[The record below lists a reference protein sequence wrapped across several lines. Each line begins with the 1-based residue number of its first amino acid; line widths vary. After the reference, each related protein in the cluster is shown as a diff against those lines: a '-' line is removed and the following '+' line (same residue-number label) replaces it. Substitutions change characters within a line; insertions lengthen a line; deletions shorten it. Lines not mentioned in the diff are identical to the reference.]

1 MNDMAHL
8 HPDASPGELNKP
20 GVRRVNN
27 LPIILLFVVIV
38 LFVVVMISVAHQRS
52 ESQNEVLSI
61 SEVKTVGDSSP
72 LAKDVIGAYKTG
84 FIISEAQ
91 ASQHDSS
98 FDETS
103 MYNRSDVPPNIEQ
116 PTPNQNSPN
125 MAGGL
130 APSSNTSL
138 PNLLTKSFNPN
149 ELNDNEK
156 ERIQIERMRMLE
168 QAVKANT
175 AVQAFDVPNSN
186 WSGNGGF
193 NPAAQME
200 RNRMAMNQSG
210 QYNNSNAA
218 IQDRINQLKE
228 MVGGVVASNP
238 SAPGIY
244 NSLDSMSN
252 NSGNGYSQF
261 DGQSNRWN
269 NNSKVRPPNPFQITA
284 GFVIPGIMVSGI
296 NSDLPGQIMAQ
307 VGENVYDTAT
317 GNNLLIPQGSK
328 LVGSYSNEVSYGQSR
343 VLVAWQRIIFPDG
356 KTLDIGSMPGADAAG
371 FSGYKDRVNNHFWRV
386 FGSAFLMSGIVAG
399 VNLSQDHD
407 DSGSLSDRKRAS
419 DAMSE
424 ALGQQLGQAMSQ
436 MIMKNLNIAPTL
448 EIRPGYRFN
457 VIATKDLSF
466 GGSYV
471 AFDY

>member
-38 LFVVVMISVAHQRS
+38 LFVVIMISVAYQRS

-116 PTPNQNSPN
+116 PTPNQNNQN

-210 QYNNSNAA
+210 QNNNSNAA

-238 SAPGIY
+238 S
-244 NSLDSMSN
+244 
-252 NSGNGYSQF
+252 
-261 DGQSNRWN
+261 
-269 NNSKVRPPNPFQITA
+269 
-284 GFVIPGIMVSGI
+284 VSGI
-296 NSDLPGQIMAQ
+296 
-307 VGENVYDTAT
+307 
-317 GNNLLIPQGSK
+317 
-328 LVGSYSNEVSYGQSR
+328 
-343 VLVAWQRIIFPDG
+343 
-356 KTLDIGSMPGADAAG
+356 
-371 FSGYKDRVNNHFWRV
+371 
-386 FGSAFLMSGIVAG
+386 
-399 VNLSQDHD
+399 
-407 DSGSLSDRKRAS
+407 
-419 DAMSE
+419 
-424 ALGQQLGQAMSQ
+424 
-436 MIMKNLNIAPTL
+436 
-448 EIRPGYRFN
+448 
-457 VIATKDLSF
+457 
-466 GGSYV
+466 
-471 AFDY
+471 